1 MASRK
6 TRAKRRQERMQQLQ
20 RSAVASP
27 AQMRIEEL
35 NALKEIHPLEEQPAS
50 LQDEWEPIPA
60 KEVEQRI
67 ECVPLERIVT
77 EQYQR
82 ILNMKN
88 VAGIV
93 KNFDPAK
100 LGQSADKPQSV
111 VTFFEKPPKNQ
122 KEKAALTSNIT
133 TLTQP
138 ERNPGGEGN
147 AQAAAG
153 EAAANGD
160 GDHGTDGAGGSLSAK
175 SRPCGRFQFHL

>member
-20 RSAVASP
+20 RNTAIPRVQAS
-27 AQMRIEEL
+27 IEEL
-35 NALKEIHPLEEQPAS
+35 KATNPSEAQQTLLPDEREI
-50 LQDEWEPIPA
+50 IPT

-100 LGQSADKPQSV
+100 LGVLV
-111 VTFFEKPPKNQ
+111 VSRRGDGTYAVLDGQ
-122 KEKAALTSNIT
+122 HRLAALRRLAMTPRT
-133 TLTQP
+133 VLCWK
-138 ERNPGGEGN
+138 
-147 AQAAAG
+147 A
-153 EAAANGD
+153 
-160 GDHGTDGAGGSLSAK
+160 
-175 SRPCGRFQFHL
+175 